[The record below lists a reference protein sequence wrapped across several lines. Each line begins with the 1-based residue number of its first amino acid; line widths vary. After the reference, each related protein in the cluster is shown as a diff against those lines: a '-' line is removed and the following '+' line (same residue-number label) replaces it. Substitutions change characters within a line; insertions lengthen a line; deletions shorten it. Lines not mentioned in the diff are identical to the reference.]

1 MDRLEFGDNAYA
13 ALNILAD
20 FATRP
25 EGYISS
31 ENVIDSLQKKAGA
44 WVEEFVN
51 LASNKA
57 FRIEGYLKQEI
68 EHATRVSG

>member
-31 ENVIDSLQKKAGA
+31 ENVIDGLQKKAGA
-44 WVEEFVN
+44 WVEEFAN
-51 LASNKA
+51 LAANKA
-57 FRIEGYLKQEI
+57 FRIEGYLNQQL
-68 EHATRVSG
+68 EHATRVS